1 MTLRPPPLDFYPG
14 YTLVELSNESFAA
27 LYSEREERYFTSS
40 TRVDIDADMSDELR
54 ERVAERRRAYPRAE
68 RFQWGI
74 INADEIVGWTFAQ
87 QSDQDTLLM
96 RNTAIDPA
104 HRGKGLYTAL
114 LPIVIEYARS
124 EGYQL
129 IQSTHLAANNEV
141 IVPKLKAGFIITG
154 LNVNE
159 KFGLTVTLT
168 YFLTEGRRRLALNRI
183 GFRD

>member
-1 MTLRPPPLDFYPG
+1 MNSPLLDDYKLRELTVEEFYA
-14 YTLVELSNESFAA
+14 V
-27 LYSEREERYFTSS
+27 YSERESLYFTTS
-40 TRVDIDADMSDELR
+40 TRDDLDAGLQGEER
-54 ERVAERRRAYPRAE
+54 ERIAARRAAFPHAE

-74 INADEIVGWTFAQ
+74 YIGDEIVGWTVAQ
-87 QSDQDTLLM
+87 QSDHDTLLM

-114 LPIVIEYARS
+114 LPIVIEHARS
-124 EGYQL
+124 GGYQR
-129 IQSTHLAANNEV
+129 IQSTHLAANNAV

-159 KFGLTVTLT
+159 KFGLLVTLT
-168 YFLTEGRRRLALNRI
+168 CFLTQGRHHLALNRI

>member
-1 MTLRPPPLDFYPG
+1 MQRPLITGYSLRELTLEEFY
-14 YTLVELSNESFAA
+14 A
-27 LYSEREERYFTSS
+27 LYNERESRYFTSS
-40 TRVDIDADMSDELR
+40 TREDIDAGVTEE
-54 ERVAERRRAYPRAE
+54 ERARISSRRSAFPTAE

-74 INADEIVGWTFAQ
+74 CFGEEVVGWTFAQ
-87 QSDQDTLLM
+87 QSDHDTLLM

-114 LPIVIEYARS
+114 LPIVIEHARS
-124 EGYQL
+124 EGYQR
-129 IQSTHLAANNEV
+129 IQSTHLAANNAV

-159 KFGLTVTLT
+159 KFGLLVTLT
-168 YFLTEGRRRLALNRI
+168 YFLTQGRHHLALNRI